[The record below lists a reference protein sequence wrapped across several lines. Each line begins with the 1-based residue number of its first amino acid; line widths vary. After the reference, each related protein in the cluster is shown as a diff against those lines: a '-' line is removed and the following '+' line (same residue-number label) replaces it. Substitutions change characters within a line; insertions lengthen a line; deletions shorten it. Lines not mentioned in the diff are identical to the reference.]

1 MQLPQIRIVKTRKE
15 LKDFI
20 YLPESIHA
28 SHKNWVP
35 PIYSDEWKFYDP
47 KYNKALLL
55 ADTILFLAYEGKLPV
70 GRIMGIIN
78 KKHNENNHELTA
90 RFFNLDCYDNPGV
103 SHLLIESVEKWAK
116 DKGMNK
122 VIGPFGF
129 SDKDPEGAQVEGF
142 ENLPVIATASN
153 LPYLPLLIEKEGY
166 IKETDCLVYKLY
178 IPSPIPDFYQKVYDR
193 VIRNENFRLLEFKT
207 RSQLKPY
214 IVPIFRLVNETY
226 RSIYGFIE
234 MDEAEMHELARKYL
248 PLLDP
253 EFMKVVVDKENNPIA
268 FVIASP
274 DISIGIQKAKGKIFP
289 FGFIHIL
296 SSAKRSTQLDLFL
309 GAVKEKYITAG
320 LTALLGVA
328 TFNSAKK
335 RKMKYIDSHLILET
349 NKPMR
354 TVMERLGGTVYKR
367 YRVYS
372 KKIN

>member
-15 LKDFI
+15 LKEFI
-20 YLPESIHA
+20 YLPEAIHA

-55 ADTILFLAYEGKLPV
+55 ADTILFLAYEGELPV

-103 SHLLIESVEKWAK
+103 SHLLIEAVEKWAK
-116 DKGMNK
+116 EKGMNK
-122 VIGPFGF
+122 IIGPFGF

-142 ENLPVIATASN
+142 ENLPVIATATN
-153 LPYLPLLIEKEGY
+153 LPYLPSLIEKEGY
-166 IKETDCLVYKLY
+166 TKETDCLVYKLY

-335 RKMKYIDSHLILET
+335 RKMEYIDSHLILET